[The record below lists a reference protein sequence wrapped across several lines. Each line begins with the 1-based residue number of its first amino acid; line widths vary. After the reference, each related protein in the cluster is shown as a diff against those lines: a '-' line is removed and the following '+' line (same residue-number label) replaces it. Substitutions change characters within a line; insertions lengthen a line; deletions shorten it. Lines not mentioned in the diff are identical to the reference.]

1 MFKVE
6 NLDQIN
12 SLTYKPIDRKNKYKY
27 IIINKQYID
36 KKYEIGKRYKHDIV
50 FYNNLFGLPSYA
62 ISKSENFKIMEIKL
76 FGKTYYDI
84 ASDFKI
90 VREINY
96 LDLLDSDDVVE
107 NMISAIKNH
116 EEIVLDA
123 FLNSKEKIYLEVV
136 INSGVHKY
144 LDEIITEYINGETKY
159 EDMVSLIIREY
170 GRNKDLDNF
179 INCDND
185 EIKFQIAN
193 VGRPKDL
200 DILINSRNF
209 YAIHSVLKNGRS
221 KDIDKYMEDIDDCF
235 YCSSIIKTGIDKYLD
250 IFINNENDY
259 SLNIVEQG
267 RKCDLDVLVH
277 NKDKLVKETVARH
290 GFDDHL
296 DILEKENNYN
306 INQIINKLRGKRDL

>member
-1 MFKVE
+1 M
-6 NLDQIN
+6 IG
-12 SLTYKPIDRKNKYKY
+12 Y
-27 IIINKQYID
+27 IYTDNRNIKDDI
-36 KKYEIGKRYKHDIV
+36 KYEIGKRYKIKTEENFIFYERSINYFYDISIFDKIYKIKV
-50 FYNNLFGLPSYA
+50 YDCSDNNGTG
-62 ISKSENFKIMEIKL
+62 NFKIL
-76 FGKTYYDI
+76 Q
-84 ASDFKI
+84 
-90 VREINY
+90 EINY
-96 LDLLDSDDVVE
+96 KNLLNSE
-107 NMISAIKNH
+107 NKNEQILSAIKNK
-116 EEIVLDA
+116 EEFI
-123 FLNSKEKIYLEVV
+123 LNKLIKSDKYNDIMAV
-136 INSGVHKY
+136 IKSGVHKY
-144 LDEIITEYINGETKY
+144 LDKIAKSENEFMIAF
-159 EDMVSLIIREY
+159 LIKLK

-185 EIKFQIAN
+185 EIKCQIAN
-193 VGRPKDL
+193 VGRHKDL
-200 DILINSRNF
+200 DIIINSRNF

>member
-27 IIINKQYID
+27 IIINKQYVD

-144 LDEIITEYINGETKY
+144 LDDTHKLIESNNYCVYY
-159 EDMVSLIIREY
+159 ELFNY
-170 GRNKDLDNF
+170 GRIKDLNEMKQHHQVSYLFDF
-179 INCDND
+179 DSV
-185 EIKFQIAN
+185 KF
-193 VGRPKDL
+193 PW
-200 DILINSRNF
+200 
-209 YAIHSVLKNGRS
+209 
-221 KDIDKYMEDIDDCF
+221 
-235 YCSSIIKTGIDKYLD
+235 
-250 IFINNENDY
+250 
-259 SLNIVEQG
+259 
-267 RKCDLDVLVH
+267 
-277 NKDKLVKETVARH
+277 
-290 GFDDHL
+290 
-296 DILEKENNYN
+296 
-306 INQIINKLRGKRDL
+306 

>member
-1 MFKVE
+1 M
-6 NLDQIN
+6 IG
-12 SLTYKPIDRKNKYKY
+12 Y
-27 IIINKQYID
+27 IYTDNRNIKDDI
-36 KKYEIGKRYKHDIV
+36 KYEIGKRYKIKTEENFIFYERSINYFYDISIFDKIYKIKV
-50 FYNNLFGLPSYA
+50 YDCSDNNGTG
-62 ISKSENFKIMEIKL
+62 NFKIL
-76 FGKTYYDI
+76 Q
-84 ASDFKI
+84 
-90 VREINY
+90 EINY
-96 LDLLDSDDVVE
+96 KNLLNSE
-107 NMISAIKNH
+107 NKNEQILSTIKNK
-116 EEIVLDA
+116 EEFI
-123 FLNSKEKIYLEVV
+123 LNKLIKSDKYNDIMAV
-136 INSGVHKY
+136 IKSGVHKY
-144 LDEIITEYINGETKY
+144 LDKIAKSENEFMIAF
-159 EDMVSLIIREY
+159 LIKLK

-185 EIKFQIAN
+185 EIKCQIAN
-193 VGRPKDL
+193 VGRHKDL

-277 NKDKLVKETVARH
+277 NKYKLVKETVARH

>member
-1 MFKVE
+1 M
-6 NLDQIN
+6 IG
-12 SLTYKPIDRKNKYKY
+12 Y
-27 IIINKQYID
+27 IFTDNRNIKDDI
-36 KKYEIGKRYKHDIV
+36 KYEVGKRYKI
-50 FYNNLFGLPSYA
+50 
-62 ISKSENFKIMEIKL
+62 KTEENFIFYERLIN
-76 FGKTYYDI
+76 
-84 ASDFKI
+84 DFKDI
-90 VREINY
+90 LICDKIYKIKVYDSSDNDGTRNYKILCEINY
-96 LDLLDSDDVVE
+96 KNLLNSE
-107 NMISAIKNH
+107 NKNEQIMSAIKNK
-116 EEIVLDA
+116 EESILKKLSQSDKCNDIMA
-123 FLNSKEKIYLEVV
+123 V
-136 INSGVHKY
+136 IKSGVHKY
-144 LDEIITEYINGETKY
+144 LDKIAESENKFMIAF
-159 EDMVSLIIREY
+159 LIKLK

-185 EIKFQIAN
+185 EIKCQIAN
-193 VGRPKDL
+193 VGRHKDL

-221 KDIDKYMEDIDDCF
+221 KDIDKYMENIEDCF
-235 YCSSIIKTGIDKYLD
+235 YCSSIIKAGIDKYLD
-250 IFINNENDY
+250 KFINNENDY

>member
-1 MFKVE
+1 MAV
-6 NLDQIN
+6 
-12 SLTYKPIDRKNKYKY
+12 
-27 IIINKQYID
+27 
-36 KKYEIGKRYKHDIV
+36 
-50 FYNNLFGLPSYA
+50 
-62 ISKSENFKIMEIKL
+62 IK
-76 FGKTYYDI
+76 
-84 ASDFKI
+84 
-90 VREINY
+90 
-96 LDLLDSDDVVE
+96 
-107 NMISAIKNH
+107 
-116 EEIVLDA
+116 
-123 FLNSKEKIYLEVV
+123 
-136 INSGVHKY
+136 SGVHKY
-144 LDEIITEYINGETKY
+144 LDKIAKSENEFMIAF
-159 EDMVSLIIREY
+159 LIKLK

-185 EIKFQIAN
+185 EIKCQIAN
-193 VGRPKDL
+193 VGRHKDL

>member
-1 MFKVE
+1 M
-6 NLDQIN
+6 IG
-12 SLTYKPIDRKNKYKY
+12 Y
-27 IIINKQYID
+27 IFTDNRNIKDDI
-36 KKYEIGKRYKHDIV
+36 KYEVGKRYKIKTEENFIFYERSINDFNDILICDKI
-50 FYNNLFGLPSYA
+50 YKIKIYDSSDNNGTR
-62 ISKSENFKIMEIKL
+62 NFKIL
-76 FGKTYYDI
+76 C
-84 ASDFKI
+84 
-90 VREINY
+90 EINY
-96 LDLLDSDDVVE
+96 KKLLNSE
-107 NMISAIKNH
+107 IKNEQILSAIKNK
-116 EEIVLDA
+116 EESILKKLIQSDKCDDIMA
-123 FLNSKEKIYLEVV
+123 V
-136 INSGVHKY
+136 IKSGVHKY
-144 LDEIITEYINGETKY
+144 LDKIVKSENEFMITF
-159 EDMVSLIIREY
+159 LIKLK
-170 GRNKDLDNF
+170 GRNKDFDNF

-185 EIKFQIAN
+185 EIKCQIAN

-235 YCSSIIKTGIDKYLD
+235 YCSSIIKKGIDKYLD

>member
-1 MFKVE
+1 M
-6 NLDQIN
+6 IG
-12 SLTYKPIDRKNKYKY
+12 Y
-27 IIINKQYID
+27 ICTDNRNIKDDI
-36 KKYEIGKRYKHDIV
+36 KYEVGKRYKI
-50 FYNNLFGLPSYA
+50 
-62 ISKSENFKIMEIKL
+62 KTEENFIFYERSIN
-76 FGKTYYDI
+76 
-84 ASDFKI
+84 DFKDI
-90 VREINY
+90 LICDKIYKIKVYDSSDNDGTRNYKILCEINY
-96 LDLLDSDDVVE
+96 KNLLNSE
-107 NMISAIKNH
+107 NKNEQIMSAIKNK
-116 EEIVLDA
+116 EESILKKLIQSDKCNDIMA
-123 FLNSKEKIYLEVV
+123 V
-136 INSGVHKY
+136 IKSGVHKY
-144 LDEIITEYINGETKY
+144 LDKIAESENKFMIAF
-159 EDMVSLIIREY
+159 LIKLK

-185 EIKFQIAN
+185 ETKCQIAN
-193 VGRPKDL
+193 VGRHKDL